1 MSINSLF
8 GSARL
13 SLHAQQIAMDTASHN
28 IANASVEG
36 YSRQRVDMV
45 PNTPDLT
52 PWGNIGTGVIVKDVT
67 RVRDT
72 LLDSTYRTQNAQSN
86 GYQTKNDLLTQISNV
101 FGEPS
106 DTGLSSQ
113 LDQFW
118 SSWSDLAN
126 APTST
131 AAKSVVQ
138 QRGAQVA
145 STLNRFSSSLDD
157 IANTTRGQIQANV
170 ADINRYS
177 SQIAALNVQIV
188 TAESAGQ
195 QAPDLR
201 DQRDNAVD
209 ALSKIVPVRTVE
221 SASGAMS
228 VYINNDAL
236 VGDATARQL
245 QVTNLTGPLTINIV
259 GSSTNLTGPG
269 GSLGASLD
277 AVNTDIPAAKQQ
289 LDALAAQLVS
299 KVNSLH
305 EQGWSAAGDAAGGA
319 NWDPTLGPT
328 GSNIDFFDPT
338 KTSAATISLSAD
350 VASSAAYVAA
360 GNVQNGTGNNA
371 IAQQMSGLSSDMTTI
386 PKYGAPGQTSFGE
399 YYRDFVTRLGVDTN
413 DASASA
419 TVYQT
424 LAQNTDT
431 QRQSVSGVSTDD
443 ELITLTQ
450 RQQAYAAAA
459 KVITTAS
466 DMGQTLLDMVR

>member
-13 SLHAQQIAMDTASHN
+13 ALHAQQIAMDTASQN
-28 IANASVEG
+28 IANASVPG

-52 PWGNIGTGVIVKDVT
+52 PWGNIGTGVVVSDVS

-72 LLDSTYRTQNAQSN
+72 LLDSTYRTQNAQGQ

-106 DTGLSSQ
+106 NTGLSAT

-126 APTST
+126 SPTST

-157 IANTTRGQIQANV
+157 IANTTRGQIQQNV

-188 TAESAGQ
+188 TAEAGGKS
-195 QAPDLR
+195 APDLR
-201 DQRDNAVD
+201 DQRDNAID

-221 SASGAMS
+221 TQSGSVS

-245 QVTNLTGPLTINIV
+245 QVKNLTGPLTINIV
-259 GSSTNLTGPG
+259 GSSTNLAGPG

-277 AVNTDIPAAKQQ
+277 AVNTDIPAARQQ
-289 LDALAAQLVS
+289 LDALASQIVS
-299 KVNSLH
+299 TVNSVH
-305 EQGWSAAGDAAGGA
+305 EQGWTAAGDAAGGA
-319 NWDPTLGPT
+319 NWDPTAGPT
-328 GSNIDFFDPT
+328 GSRIDFFDPT
-338 KTSAATISLSAD
+338 KTTAATISLSSD
-350 VASSAAYVAA
+350 VASSSSYVAA

-371 IAQQMSGLSSDMTTI
+371 IAQQIAGLSTNATTI
-386 PKYGAPGQTSFGE
+386 AKYGAPGQTSFGE
-399 YYRDFVTRLGVDTN
+399 YYRDFVTRLGVATSD
-413 DASASA
+413 SESSA
-419 TVYQT
+419 TVYKT
-424 LAQNTDT
+424 LARNTDS

-443 ELITLTQ
+443 ELIALTQ

>member
-13 SLHAQQIAMDTASHN
+13 ALHAQQIAMDTASHN

-36 YSRQRVDMV
+36 YSRQQVDMV

-67 RVRDT
+67 RARDT
-72 LLDSTYRTQNAQSN
+72 ILDGTYRSQNAQAN
-86 GYQTKNDLLTQISNV
+86 GYQTKSDLLTQISGV

-126 APTST
+126 SPTS
-131 AAKSVVQ
+131 AAAQSVVQ

-157 IANTTRGQIQANV
+157 ISNTSRSQIQSDV
-170 ADINRYS
+170 TQINQYS
-177 SQIAALNVQIV
+177 KQIAALNVQIV
-188 TAESAGQ
+188 TAEAGGQ

-209 ALSKIVPVRTVE
+209 ALSKIVPVRTVD
-221 SASGAMS
+221 SSSGSLS

-245 QVTNLTGPLTINIV
+245 QVTNLNGPLTINIV
-259 GSSTNLTGPG
+259 GSSTNLTSPG
-269 GSLGASLD
+269 GALGASLD
-277 AVNTDIPAAKQQ
+277 AVTTDIPAAKQQ
-289 LDALAAQLVS
+289 LDALASQLVS
-299 KVNSLH
+299 KVNSIH
-305 EQGWSAAGDAAGGA
+305 RQGWTAAGDAAGGA
-319 NWDPTLGPT
+319 NWNPVNGPT
-328 GSNIDFFDPT
+328 GSNIDFFDPA
-338 KTSAATISLSAD
+338 KTTAATISLSAD
-350 VASSAAYVAA
+350 VASSASYIAA

-371 IAQQMSGLSSDMTTI
+371 TALQMGALNSDMTTI
-386 PKYGAPGQTSFGE
+386 PKYGSPGQTSFGA
-399 YYRDFVTRLGVDTN
+399 YYQDFVTRLGVSTQ
-413 DASASA
+413 DASNSA

-431 QRQSVSGVSTDD
+431 QRQSVSGVNTDD
-443 ELITLTQ
+443 ELIQLTQ

-459 KVITTAS
+459 KVITTAT
-466 DMGQTLLDMVR
+466 DMSQTLIDMVR